1 MAAAEEELK
10 DWQIRQSKTFAK
22 WCNMYLSKKGFVD
35 AEVAFGDQF
44 GSSWDDGVILMK
56 LMNAL
61 YDVNMPKRYKKEAKT
76 RVHKLDNVNQALKMV
91 TAAEVKTTN
100 LKQVN
105 LLDGDFRMMCGM
117 VWNIILDYNIKGI
130 SVEDKNAKTGLLL
143 WCQKKTKDYK
153 GINGNINNFKGDWK
167 NGNAFLALVDK
178 HTTGEVDYD
187 SMYDEASVE
196 EKLDAAFTTCEKLGI
211 PRLLEVEDLTQ
222 VDIPDSKA
230 VMTYV
235 SEMFKLFSKED
246 VKENARDHICRFLNF
261 QRKMDLKIGDY
272 VQRYDDCFAWLSG
285 KKDEYEKAEAPST
298 QTDCNIAS
306 DSFKQYILT
315 EKPEKLAEVIEI
327 LDLLSEI
334 QGELKV
340 NHRVVY
346 TPDEDH
352 SPETLQNMVLALG
365 SAENDYI
372 NGVRQ
377 AREGM
382 LEAMESDGGISQ
394 ERMDEWTKAFAVF
407 DTDKSGHLNKDEYK
421 AALSGV
427 GVALDEQDFE
437 ENWKAMASQDGFIE
451 KQQFLDYLESFFT
464 TSDTAESIMK
474 SLQVLGDP
482 SSPTD
487 DMWTGMSEEDK
498 AYLGSMIEG
507 AEEGSL
513 ANAIA
518 ATFASE

>member
-1 MAAAEEELK
+1 MADAPVKLE
-10 DWQIRQSKTFAK
+10 DWQVRQSKTFSK
-22 WCNMYLSKKGFVD
+22 WVNMYLAKKGFSE
-35 AEVAFGDQF
+35 EVKMGADFGP
-44 GSSWDDGVILMK
+44 SWDDGVLLMK
-56 LMNAL
+56 LMNSL

-76 RVHKLDNVNQALKMV
+76 RVHKLDNVNSALKMIKK
-91 TAAEVKTTN
+91 AEVPTTN
-100 LKQVN
+100 LKQVSM
-105 LLDGDFRMMCGM
+105 LDGEFKAMCGM

-153 GINGNINNFKGDWK
+153 GINGNIKNFKKDWQ

-178 HTTGEVDYD
+178 HTTGEVDYNA
-187 SMYDEASVE
+187 MYDSSPE

-211 PRLLEVEDLTQ
+211 PRLLEVEDLTE
-222 VDIPDSKA
+222 VEIPDDKA

-246 VKENARDHICRFLNF
+246 IKDNARDHICRFLNF
-261 QRKMDLKIGDY
+261 QRRMDMKIGDY
-272 VQRYDDCFAWLSG
+272 LARFDEAMAWFKG
-285 KKDEYEKAEAPST
+285 KESEWNGADAPGT

-306 DSFKQYILT
+306 DEFKQYILT
-315 EKPEKLAEVIEI
+315 EKPEKLAEVIDI

-340 NHRVVY
+340 NHRVMY
-346 TPDEDH
+346 TPDEEH
-352 SPETLQNMVLALG
+352 SPEALQNAVLALG
-365 SAENDYI
+365 AAENNYI
-372 NGVRQ
+372 NGVRS

-382 LEAMESDGGISQ
+382 LEAMEESGGVSD
-394 ERMDEWTKAFAVF
+394 ERKAEWEKAFSVF

-427 GVALDEQDFE
+427 GVALDEEDFE
-437 ENWKAMASQDGFIE
+437 DNWKNMANEEGFIE
-451 KQQFLDYLESFFT
+451 KQTFLEYLEAFFT

-474 SLQVLGDP
+474 SLQVLGNPEAP
-482 SSPTD
+482 SD
-487 DMWTGMSEEDK
+487 DMWTGMSEEDR
-498 AYLGSMIEG
+498 AYLATMIDG

-518 ATFASE
+518 ATFQ